1 MDAVLEEIGSDDAAA
16 RYMVRGPGPL
26 VAGRSRDC
34 NICLRDTRVSRRQFQ
49 LVLQNGRWFLED
61 LGSTNGTL
69 VNDARVK
76 RVQLNEGD
84 TIACGRMRLRFRPNR
99 LATTLDHV
107 SAKVEPTPVDDAKA
121 TREIK
126 AAAPAKPARPAAAR
140 VFGGRY
146 EVAEPIHHG
155 STGTFYKGRDIKDDR
170 VVCVKILNPNLAD
183 DPKDLARFVRGVRTA
198 AKLQHPNI
206 VQLIRAGNS
215 AGKWWLA
222 MEYVDGPSLRE
233 VVARYGVGNM
243 LAPARVLAIARDIT
257 AALEV
262 AYQHQVLHRNIRPEN
277 ILLAKSGT
285 AKLAD
290 FTLVRGVVLSTMNRI
305 TGTNDLV
312 GDLAYMA
319 PERTEPDGEA
329 DCRSD
334 IYSLGACLYNLL
346 TGRPPFT
353 GRGTVQMIDTV
364 RNEAPIPPTRIN
376 LAVPGPLEGI
386 VLKCLAKSPADRYQT
401 PMELREELA
410 RVARFQGLWS

>member
-1 MDAVLEEIGSDDAAA
+1 VNDS
-16 RYMVRGPGPL
+16 
-26 VAGRSRDC
+26 
-34 NICLRDTRVSRRQFQ
+34 RVSRKQFR
-49 LVLQNGRWFLED
+49 LVLERHKWFLED

-69 VNDARVK
+69 VNNERVR
-76 RVQLNEGD
+76 RVELKEGD
-84 TIACGRMRLRFRPNR
+84 TIACGRVRLRFRVKEPEPVEG
-99 LATTLDHV
+99 LPTTQKHEPARDRRAAA
-107 SAKVEPTPVDDAKA
+107 SAAKR
-121 TREIK
+121 TREIEI
-126 AAAPAKPARPAAAR
+126 PAASKGLADTAR
-140 VFGGRY
+140 VVGERY
-146 EVAEPIHHG
+146 EIGELIHRG
-155 STGTFYKGRDIKDDR
+155 STGTFFKSRDLKDDR
-170 VVCVKILNPNLAD
+170 IVCVKILNPNVAD
-183 DPKDLARFVRGVRTA
+183 DPKELGRFVRGVRTA

-206 VQLIRAGNS
+206 VQLYRAGNS

-222 MEYVDGPSLRE
+222 MEYVDGPSLRQ
-233 VVARYGVGNM
+233 VVAKYGVGNM

-262 AYQHQVLHRNIRPEN
+262 AYEHQVLHRNIRPEN
-277 ILLAKSGT
+277 ILLAKSAT

-290 FTLVRGVVLSTMNRI
+290 FALVRGVVLSTMNRI
-305 TGTNDLV
+305 TGTSDLV

-334 IYSLGACLYNLL
+334 IYSLGACLYSLL

-364 RNEAPIPPTRIN
+364 RNQMPTPPTRIN

-401 PMELREELA
+401 PMELREDVA
-410 RVARFQGLWS
+410 RVGRFQGMWT